1 MKGRRIADR
10 VCGTLDGVQPGDY
23 WRNAFTGTFYAT
35 CPVLDP
41 AVGLVLASLCSH
53 SIVEHE
59 DGTISV
65 QPSIRVTGGPGG
77 TKELYHGFLEN
88 GSWRNA

>member
-1 MKGRRIADR
+1 MAGFFLNI
-10 VCGTLDGVQPGDY
+10 VQPGDY
-23 WRNAFTGTFYAT
+23 WKNVDTGTFYAA
-35 CPVLDP
+35 CPVPDP
-41 AVGLVLASLCSH
+41 DGGVILASLCKH

-88 GSWRNA
+88 GSWRNV